1 MARFVCAQRTAVKQL
16 RGSAGRCPTVE
27 VSDDA
32 RSRIVDAALRVLA
45 ARGAKGFGQVRVA
58 REAGLQQGHLTYYF
72 PHKRDLVT
80 AVLAR
85 LSEGARAEFDRVVA
99 AREALPPEEGQ
110 RLLTELVRMLL
121 RDRRRARILVAMLA
135 EADEDD
141 AVRAALLELL
151 REQRRAL
158 AVMLGR
164 DADDPQVH
172 LALAALRGL
181 GIEHLLSPVSD
192 GELDEVIARFRVWFA
207 GPDPRPAN
215 SAL

>member
-1 MARFVCAQRTAVKQL
+1 
-16 RGSAGRCPTVE
+16 
-27 VSDDA
+27 
-32 RSRIVDAALRVLA
+32 VDAALRVLE

-85 LSEGARAEFDRVVA
+85 LSESARGEFERVVA
-99 AREALPPEEGQ
+99 ARLALPPEEGQ
-110 RLLTELVRMLL
+110 RLLSDVVRILL
-121 RDRRRARILVAMLA
+121 RDRRRARFLVAMLA

-151 REQRRAL
+151 RDQRRAL

-164 DADDPQVH
+164 DADDPTVH
-172 LALAALRGL
+172 LALATLRGL
-181 GIEHLLSPVSD
+181 GIEHLLAPPSD
-192 GELDEVIARFRVWFA
+192 AELDEVIARFRGWFA
-207 GPDPRPAN
+207 RPDAAPAE
-215 SAL
+215 SAPSSRSA

>member
-1 MARFVCAQRTAVKQL
+1 M
-16 RGSAGRCPTVE
+16 
-27 VSDDA
+27 
-32 RSRIVDAALRVLA
+32 DAALRVLEV
-45 ARGAKGFGQVRVA
+45 RGAKGFGQVRVA

-85 LSEGARAEFDRVVA
+85 LSEGARGEFDRVVA
-99 AREALPPEEGQ
+99 AREALPPEEGH

-135 EADEDD
+135 EAEDDD
-141 AVRAALLELL
+141 AVRAALQDLL
-151 REQRRAL
+151 RQQRRAL

-181 GIEHLLSPVSD
+181 GIELLILPGSD
-192 GELDEVIARFRVWFA
+192 AELDEVIARFRGWFFN
-207 GPDPRPAN
+207 PDAR
-215 SAL
+215 SAERSP

>member
-1 MARFVCAQRTAVKQL
+1 M
-16 RGSAGRCPTVE
+16 
-27 VSDDA
+27 
-32 RSRIVDAALRVLA
+32 DAALRVLE

-85 LSEGARAEFDRVVA
+85 LSDGARREFDRVVA
-99 AREALPPEEGQ
+99 ARQALPPEEGQ
-110 RLLTELVRMLL
+110 RLLSELVRMLL

-135 EADEDD
+135 EAEEDD

-151 REQRRAL
+151 RDQRRAL

-164 DADDPQVH
+164 DADDPRVH
-172 LALAALRGL
+172 LALATLRGL

-192 GELDEVIARFRVWFA
+192 AELDEVIARFRGWFA
-207 GPDPRPAN
+207 EPDEARAESSP
-215 SAL
+215 

>member
-1 MARFVCAQRTAVKQL
+1 M
-16 RGSAGRCPTVE
+16 
-27 VSDDA
+27 
-32 RSRIVDAALRVLA
+32 DAALRVLE

-85 LSEGARAEFDRVVA
+85 LSEGARGEFDRVVA
-99 AREALPPEEGQ
+99 ARSALPTDEAQ
-110 RLLTELVRMLL
+110 RLLTDVARMLL
-121 RDRRRARILVAMLA
+121 RDGRRARILIAMLA
-135 EADEDD
+135 EADEDE
-141 AVRAALLELL
+141 AVRSALLELL

-181 GIEHLLSPVSD
+181 GIEQLLAPASD
-192 GELDEVIARFRVWFA
+192 AAFDELIARFRGWFA
-207 GPDPRPAN
+207 PSDERPTD
-215 SAL
+215 STP